1 MKPYKLP
8 KMSSQEIDTLLK
20 QQKICRIA
28 FRGEEFPYLAPFQY
42 VKIGDSLYFHFTDY
56 GRKMRLIEMDNR
68 VCIGI
73 ESFEPDMSE
82 YRFVVLRGELER
94 VKDEE
99 ERKEAI
105 RGLAEIGQKGF
116 SNNFVAAH
124 GFSVKEGWDSL
135 SESAPLVIYKL
146 EKISRTIGL
155 RSPSN
160 NLQ

>member
-1 MKPYKLP
+1 
-8 KMSSQEIDTLLK
+8 
-20 QQKICRIA
+20 
-28 FRGEEFPYLAPFQY
+28 
-42 VKIGDSLYFHFTDY
+42 
-56 GRKMRLIEMDNR
+56 
-68 VCIGI
+68 
-73 ESFEPDMSE
+73 MSE

-105 RGLAEIGQKGF
+105 RGLAEIGKKGF

-124 GFSVKEGWDSL
+124 GFSVEEGWDSL
-135 SESAPLVIYKL
+135 SESAPMVIYKL

-160 NLQ
+160 NLL

>member
-56 GRKMRLIEMDNR
+56 GRKMRLIEKDNR

-73 ESFEPDMSE
+73 ESF
-82 YRFVVLRGELER
+82 
-94 VKDEE
+94 
-99 ERKEAI
+99 
-105 RGLAEIGQKGF
+105 
-116 SNNFVAAH
+116 
-124 GFSVKEGWDSL
+124 
-135 SESAPLVIYKL
+135 
-146 EKISRTIGL
+146 
-155 RSPSN
+155 
-160 NLQ
+160 